1 MNACNFIE
9 TANIYPN
16 LNDEQQFKLNKIN
29 EIKDYF
35 IVEIKERELM
45 SKILS
50 KYIVSFDYFDKSLFF
65 LSATGDNISIALFA
79 TYWITCTNSKCKSS
93 LSKSCIFSVYRNCEK
108 IVKNNA

>member
-45 SKILS
+45 SKRHS

-65 LSATGDNISIALFA
+65 FYLQQVIIFLLHYLQPIGSPVVIVSANFH
-79 TYWITCTNSKCKSS
+79 
-93 LSKSCIFSVYRNCEK
+93 
-108 IVKNNA
+108 

>member
-45 SKILS
+45 SKRHS

-65 LSATGDNISIALFA
+65 FYLQQVIIFLLHYLQPIGSPVVIVSANLH
-79 TYWITCTNSKCKSS
+79 
-93 LSKSCIFSVYRNCEK
+93 
-108 IVKNNA
+108 

>member
-45 SKILS
+45 SKRHS

-65 LSATGDNISIALFA
+65 FYLQQVIIFLLHYLQPIGSPVVIGSANLH
-79 TYWITCTNSKCKSS
+79 
-93 LSKSCIFSVYRNCEK
+93 
-108 IVKNNA
+108 